1 MFDTHAHLADSR
13 FNVDRDLVIENAVQ
27 EGVSGIVCVC
37 SDFEELDVFY
47 RLLEKYNFIYGAVGI
62 HPHDAAMYE
71 KLQAKLY
78 RTLTH
83 NKVVA
88 LGEIGL
94 DYYYENSPRE
104 IQKEVFQ
111 YQLTLARQK
120 NLPVIIHSRNAMED
134 TLKILKQQEI
144 HQGVMH
150 CFSGIEEDMIICLDM
165 GLHISFAGT
174 LTFPKSSKL
183 DQIAR
188 SVPLERLVV
197 ETDSPYLAPQPMR
210 GKRNQPAFVK
220 YVIQKISFLKGIS
233 ENNLRQITSR
243 NAKELFHLDV
253 VI

>member
-13 FNVDRDLVIENAVQ
+13 FNLDRDQVIKNALQ
-27 EGVSGIVCVC
+27 EGISGIICVC

-47 RLLEKYNFIYGAVGI
+47 RLLEKYDFIYGAVGI
-62 HPHDAAMYE
+62 HPHHAVALK

-78 RTLTH
+78 QMLTH
-83 NKVVA
+83 NKIVA

-94 DYYYENSPRE
+94 DYHYENSPRE

-120 NLPVIIHSRNAMED
+120 KLPVIIHSREAMKD

-150 CFSGIEEDMIICLDM
+150 CFSGTKKDMKICLDM
-165 GLHISFAGT
+165 GLYISLAGT

-183 DQIAR
+183 DEIAS

-233 ENNLRQITSR
+233 ENNLSQITSQ
-243 NAKELFHLDV
+243 NAKKLFNLDLA
-253 VI
+253 I

>member
-13 FNVDRDLVIENAVQ
+13 FNLDRERVIKNALQ
-27 EGVSGIVCVC
+27 EGISGIICVC

-47 RLLEKYNFIYGAVGI
+47 RLLEKYDFIYGAVGI
-62 HPHDAAMYE
+62 HPHHAGAHKKLQE
-71 KLQAKLY
+71 KLYQ
-78 RTLTH
+78 TLTH
-83 NKVVA
+83 NKIVA

-94 DYYYENSPRE
+94 DYHYENSPRE

-120 NLPVIIHSRNAMED
+120 KLPVIIHSREAMKD

-150 CFSGIEEDMIICLDM
+150 CFSGTEKDMKICLDM
-165 GLHISFAGT
+165 GLYISLAGT

-183 DQIAR
+183 DEIAS

-210 GKRNQPAFVK
+210 GKRNQPAFIK

-233 ENNLRQITSR
+233 ENSLSQITSQ
-243 NAKELFHLDV
+243 NAKKLFNLDLA
-253 VI
+253 I